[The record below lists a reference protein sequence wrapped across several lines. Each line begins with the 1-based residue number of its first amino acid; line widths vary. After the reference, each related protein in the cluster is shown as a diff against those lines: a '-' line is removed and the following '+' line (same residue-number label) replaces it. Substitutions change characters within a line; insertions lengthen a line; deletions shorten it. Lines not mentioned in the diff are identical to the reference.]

1 MNIKSLNGAVSQ
13 VVRFPERQTAQP
25 ESTQQQTNKAD
36 DAAKVLFASTASSS
50 SNTDKVATI
59 RSQIESGT
67 YVIDTMKVASKLA
80 QELL

>member
-36 DAAKVLFASTASSS
+36 DAAKVLFASTASTPSS
-50 SNTDKVATI
+50 SDRVATI
-59 RSQIESGT
+59 RSQVENGT
-67 YVIDTMKVASKLA
+67 YAVDTMKVAAKLA